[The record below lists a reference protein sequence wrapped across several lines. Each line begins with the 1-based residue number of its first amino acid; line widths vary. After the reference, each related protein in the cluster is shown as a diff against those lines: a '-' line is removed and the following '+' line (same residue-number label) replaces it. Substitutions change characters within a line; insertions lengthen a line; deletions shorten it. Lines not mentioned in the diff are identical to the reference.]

1 MDWLSQNW
9 IWVVVA
15 IGVVIF
21 FSRRG
26 GHGGLG
32 GGHGGHGGG
41 HGGGGLGGLLGG
53 GHGGL
58 GGGHG
63 GLGGVLGGMGHGGHG
78 GGHGGGGHEHGG
90 SGSHGGQHD
99 DDRQPSNPP
108 EAAIDPV
115 SGAAVRTADALTSI
129 YQGTVYYFASKENR
143 DRFEAAPQEYAQKT
157 AGHAAHPAE
166 APSEP
171 PRRRGGC

>member
-15 IGVVIF
+15 IGAVIF

-32 GGHGGHGGG
+32 GGHGGG
-41 HGGGGLGGLLGG
+41 HGGGRLGGLLGG

-63 GLGGVLGGMGHGGHG
+63 GLGGVLGGMGHGG
-78 GGHGGGGHEHGG
+78 GHGGS
-90 SGSHGGQHD
+90 SGHGGQHD
-99 DDRQPSNPP
+99 DQRQPSNPP

-115 SGAAVRTADALTSI
+115 NGAAVRTADALTSV
-129 YQGTVYYFASKENR
+129 YQGTIYYFASKENR
-143 DRFEAAPQEYAQKT
+143 DRFEAAPQEYAQKA